1 MKIIQN
7 LRKRMEVK
15 IMKMQKMFNKDAEG
29 LKANKGNY
37 EQSKKTTLRT
47 GENNSK

>member
-7 LRKRMEVK
+7 LRKRMEVQ

-37 EQSKKTTLRT
+37 EQSEKTTLRT